1 MLAIDGSFLDFKQLD
16 LLALR
21 QTPVHRLDPRAK
33 VLTTLCFIVCVVSF
47 DRYQISAMLPF
58 MIYPAV
64 LMAVGDLPFG
74 YILRKIII
82 VIPFALLIGLFNP
95 VFDRQVLMQIGSL
108 DIWGGW
114 ISCFSI
120 LIRAI
125 LTASAAIILVA
136 ITGFPAI
143 CEALEKLKM
152 PQTFAVFSTA
162 IFSSLQTKESVP
174 QGPVNYAPSVTG
186 ASASGTS
193 VLLSVTC
200 CCAPGNVLNVFIW
213 RCWPVVL
220 PVKSTLPAGQVISD
234 VRKCASWQVGSHF
247 SFCYAFSMPRNFSAA
262 SSQEPCHE
270 SPYCPRQESAAHL
283 P

>member
-152 PQTFAVFSTA
+152 PQTFAVQLLFLYRYIFVLTDEGVRTA
-162 IFSSLQTKESVP
+162 RARQLRTFGKRGLGIRHFGSLVGHLLLRTWERAERIHMAMLARGFAGEVHSSRRP
-174 QGPVNYAPSVTG
+174 
-186 ASASGTS
+186 
-193 VLLSVTC
+193 
-200 CCAPGNVLNVFIW
+200 
-213 RCWPVVL
+213 
-220 PVKSTLPAGQVISD
+220 
-234 VRKCASWQVGSHF
+234 SHF
-247 SFCYAFSMPRNFSAA
+247 GRTEVFFMAGWITLFILLRLFNAPQFLGGLFTGTMP
-262 SSQEPCHE
+262 
-270 SPYCPRQESAAHL
+270 
-283 P
+283 